1 MESQQR
7 LGEKNVESQ
16 QRLGGEFTYCKNL
29 LTVDKP
35 AMLMQENIYRWR
47 KNPRFAC
54 VRALPLDIT
63 ASHLRFTFF

>member
-1 MESQQR
+1 MLRANNGWE
-7 LGEKNVESQ
+7 V
-16 QRLGGEFTYCKNL
+16 NL
-29 LTVDKP
+29 LAARIYLPLSVEKP
-35 AMLMQENIYRWR
+35 AMQENIYRWR